1 MEGNKTCI
9 LLNRL
14 YQERAEKRNEL
25 STHKQNILTQLEYE
39 REKLSSSEYLELHDS
54 QHATALSFKG

>member
-1 MEGNKTCI
+1 MIESHEVKQNTHI

-25 STHKQNILTQLEYE
+25 STHKQNILMQLEYE
-39 REKLSSSEYLELHDS
+39 KEKLRSSEYLE
-54 QHATALSFKG
+54 FI

>member
-1 MEGNKTCI
+1 VIESFEAKQKNI

-25 STHKQNILTQLEYE
+25 STHRQNILMQLEYE
-39 REKLSSSEYLELHDS
+39 QEKFRASKYLDVI
-54 QHATALSFKG
+54 